1 MIIRG
6 ILDRSLSN
14 QICIRGFAR
23 IKELARI
30 SKANKEYQRE
40 LIDKQISETSNF
52 LTEETYLFFPEV
64 ILSLKLKQDLT
75 IPGVQKDDTPTQL
88 IEKRKVFNSNVNS
101 LSIKPVVKKNTKV
114 FDVSENDTIIV
125 AEIHFDDIEL
135 NRLIELDEHP
145 FHRVDGNHRL
155 SAAEQI
161 ADDYRVNQ
169 MNIPFCIILFEEVT
183 TQKFVPDE
191 GLVIIKDDSYEKFE
205 RVVFYNIN
213 SKSIPLTIEE
223 NLKGILGE
231 EKYFS
236 DEEIDKI
243 FENNGSIARKLG
255 NRIRSEDFKSI
266 KHIVRANKWAMC
278 LRLLNLYQNGVDN
291 KTYPEVFIMVDDIY
305 DALQDINIL
314 YRKNDN
320 LKSNESVEVLIA
332 FIYYKAF
339 SNEFKFEFFS
349 KWMLKNHL
357 FEAVE
362 TTTESIIRIFDKIY
376 ERKYISVFVAMKYW
390 SHTKVNEYNKL
401 FKEVLKDVQSTC
413 KSNVDLQL
421 IPIMR
426 FKGESQRID
435 QRLLNSIKDC
445 DVFIADITECNEN
458 VMYEVAY
465 AEGREKPI
473 ILIKREGDDTTPP
486 FDMEKMQWIPY
497 DGDSYYNSIKSI
509 INNNL
514 KSILENRFG
523 TQF

>member
-213 SKSIPLTIEE
+213 SKSIPLTIDE
-223 NLKGILGE
+223 NLKCILG
-231 EKYFS
+231 
-236 DEEIDKI
+236 
-243 FENNGSIARKLG
+243 
-255 NRIRSEDFKSI
+255 
-266 KHIVRANKWAMC
+266 
-278 LRLLNLYQNGVDN
+278 
-291 KTYPEVFIMVDDIY
+291 
-305 DALQDINIL
+305 
-314 YRKNDN
+314 
-320 LKSNESVEVLIA
+320 
-332 FIYYKAF
+332 
-339 SNEFKFEFFS
+339 
-349 KWMLKNHL
+349 
-357 FEAVE
+357 
-362 TTTESIIRIFDKIY
+362 
-376 ERKYISVFVAMKYW
+376 
-390 SHTKVNEYNKL
+390 
-401 FKEVLKDVQSTC
+401 
-413 KSNVDLQL
+413 
-421 IPIMR
+421 
-426 FKGESQRID
+426 
-435 QRLLNSIKDC
+435 
-445 DVFIADITECNEN
+445 
-458 VMYEVAY
+458 
-465 AEGREKPI
+465 
-473 ILIKREGDDTTPP
+473 
-486 FDMEKMQWIPY
+486 
-497 DGDSYYNSIKSI
+497 
-509 INNNL
+509 
-514 KSILENRFG
+514 
-523 TQF
+523 